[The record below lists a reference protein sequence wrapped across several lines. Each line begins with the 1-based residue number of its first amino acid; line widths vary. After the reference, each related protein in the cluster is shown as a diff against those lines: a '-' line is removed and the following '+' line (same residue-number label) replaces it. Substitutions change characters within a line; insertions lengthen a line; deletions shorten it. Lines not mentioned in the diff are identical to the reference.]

1 MDGVEVWRVW
11 VKTEDKFRKRWE
23 RPSERQEKHLEL
35 LHTAS
40 QRGKHLVTRG
50 RDQEVKTMRVMPEV
64 HHKTAWK
71 DGVALYYRGLE
82 QGRGGTMS
90 REHSLKKPAMNKEE
104 AVQ

>member
-1 MDGVEVWRVW
+1 MW

-23 RPSERQEKHLEL
+23 RPSERQEKHREL
-35 LHTAS
+35 LHMAS
-40 QRGKHLVTRG
+40 QRGKHLVTRR

-71 DGVALYYRGLE
+71 WKDGVALYYRGLE
-82 QGRGGTMS
+82 QGWGGTMH
-90 REHSLKKPAMNKEE
+90 RERSLKKPAMNKEE

>member
-1 MDGVEVWRVW
+1 
-11 VKTEDKFRKRWE
+11 
-23 RPSERQEKHLEL
+23 
-35 LHTAS
+35 
-40 QRGKHLVTRG
+40 
-50 RDQEVKTMRVMPEV
+50 MRVMPEV
-64 HHKTAWK
+64 HHETAWK